1 MDKDIRYKEMIGYL
15 KESKEFIFINI
26 VTMVFISAFLFSEDF
41 TNNRHILNH
50 RRLDMLAFWIFYY
63 KLFKETTVS

>member
-26 VTMVFISAFLFSEDF
+26 VTMVFISAFLVSEDLP
-41 TNNRHILNH
+41 II
-50 RRLDMLAFWIFYY
+50 DIFLITREE
-63 KLFKETTVS
+63 KNPDHLLRSRNDS

>member
-26 VTMVFISAFLFSEDF
+26 VTMVFISAFLVSEDLPIIDIF
-41 TNNRHILNH
+41 LIIVGILTP
-50 RRLDMLAFWIFYY
+50 YY
-63 KLFKETTVS
+63 GVSIKCIT

>member
-26 VTMVFISAFLFSEDF
+26 VTMVFISAFLVSEDLPIIDIF
-41 TNNRHILNH
+41 LIIVGILTT
-50 RRLDMLAFWIFYY
+50 YY
-63 KLFKETTVS
+63 RVGIRCIE

>member
-26 VTMVFISAFLFSEDF
+26 VTMVFISAFLVSEDLPIIDIF
-41 TNNRHILNH
+41 LIIVGILTP
-50 RRLDMLAFWIFYY
+50 YY
-63 KLFKETTVS
+63 GGSIKCIT